1 MNEQALLVTER
12 IVDFVNKNRERTK
25 VPIIDFN
32 YSCK

>member
-12 IVDFVNKNRERTK
+12 IVDFVNKNRERAK

>member
-1 MNEQALLVTER
+1 MNEQTLLVTER
-12 IVDFVNKNRERTK
+12 IIGCVNKHKERTK